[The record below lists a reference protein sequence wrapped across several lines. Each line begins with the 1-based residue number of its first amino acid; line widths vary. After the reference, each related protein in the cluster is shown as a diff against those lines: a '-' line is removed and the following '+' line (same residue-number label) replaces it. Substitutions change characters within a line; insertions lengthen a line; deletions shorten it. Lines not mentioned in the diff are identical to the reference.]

1 MTMQATYQNAFEDSQ
16 KDDMKREEEAIVVD
30 LMPPQYQLSTP
41 SPPSPTSVN
50 AQRTPESIN
59 DNGKFHIGVIN
70 DKTTRPSVR
79 PRNKYAWQIC
89 RDEIEFGAEMKFLCF
104 GLSVNRESE
113 FKTSY

>member
-41 SPPSPTSVN
+41 SPPSPASVN

-59 DNGKFHIGVIN
+59 DNGKFHVGVIN
-70 DKTTRPSVR
+70 DKTIVVRR
-79 PRNKYAWQIC
+79 PRNKYAC
-89 RDEIEFGAEMKFLCF
+89 AEMKFLCF
-104 GLSVNRESE
+104 GLSVNRQSVRIQI
-113 FKTSY
+113 TSY